1 MFIPSKYQKAIFD
14 WHDTNQGKSGSLVV
28 QAVAGS
34 GKTTTGV
41 IALNEHVPVKLNS
54 AAIAFNKSIA
64 DNLSAKLPNR
74 TVKTYH
80 ALGLMNITSS
90 FGRVKVDNNKI
101 SMIIKDR
108 LAYWEK
114 PLISPIKQLVG
125 LCKNNLIT
133 PTNENLYDLADYY
146 NIELNGSS
154 EKIFNYV
161 EFAYEKSLEMINII
175 DFDDMISMPILL
187 NLPIRKFDYMFVD
200 ELQDT
205 NPAQAELVLLS
216 LSNGGVIV
224 GYGDWRQSI
233 YAFRGADID
242 AMPKFQQR
250 FNADELPLS
259 ISYRNPLEIVKLVND
274 NFPEITFEAFE
285 NAIQGEIEN
294 ATIGKINFIPDDMIL
309 CRINAPLVKPC
320 FRLIRNGI
328 KAIIKGRDIGLN
340 LLSMINKIKV
350 TELPELLQRLAL
362 YKESEMIK
370 LLAAKKI
377 MQAQTL
383 DDKIETIFAISD
395 GCITIDDVK
404 NRIAT
409 VFSDDIASVVFSSI
423 HKAKG
428 LEANRV
434 FILRPDLLPHPLAK
448 TAWQVQQESN
458 LKYVAYTRALQKLT
472 FVMGEE

>member
-1 MFIPSKYQKAIFD
+1 MFTPSKYQKAIFD
-14 WHDTNQGKSGSLVV
+14 WHDSNQGKSGSLVV

-41 IALNEHVPVKLNS
+41 IALNEHVPAKLNS

-90 FGRVKVDNNKI
+90 LGRVKVDGNKI
-101 SMIIKDR
+101 NMIVKDK

-114 PLISPIKQLVG
+114 PLLSPIRQLVS
-125 LCKNNLIT
+125 LCKNNLIA
-133 PTNENLYDLADYY
+133 PTNDNLYALADYF

-154 EKIFNYV
+154 AKVFNYV
-161 EFAYEKSLEMINII
+161 EFAYNKSLEMTSII

-205 NPAQAELVLLS
+205 NPAQAELVSLS

-233 YAFRGADID
+233 YAFRGADVD
-242 AMPKFQQR
+242 AMPKFQKR

-285 NAIQGEIEN
+285 NAIQGEVEN
-294 ATIGKINFIPDDMIL
+294 ASINKIGFIPDDMIL

-320 FRLIRNGI
+320 FKLIRGGI
-328 KAIIKGRDIGLN
+328 KAIIKGRDIGQN
-340 LLSMINKIKV
+340 LITMIDRVKV
-350 TELPELLQRLAL
+350 TELTELLQRLAI
-362 YKESEMIK
+362 YRESEMIK
-370 LLAAKKI
+370 LLASQKEV
-377 MQAQTL
+377 QAQTL
-383 DDKIETIFAISD
+383 DDKIETIFAIAD
-395 GCITIDDVK
+395 GCTTIDDVK
-404 NRIAT
+404 NKIET
-409 VFSDDIASVVFSSI
+409 VFSDSVASVVFSSI

-448 TAWQVQQESN
+448 TSWQRQQEDN

-472 FVMGEE
+472 FVEGEE